1 MEETVQTTVNFVIS
15 LIGFIGTIGMV
26 FGIPVG
32 IILLIVGLNR
42 KDKVSKKRYIIWALV
57 LMLLPPFLII
67 GTLISF
73 AVLNN
78 VMGA

>member
-1 MEETVQTTVNFVIS
+1 MEETVQTTVNYVLS
-15 LIGFIGTIGMV
+15 LIGFIGTIGTL

-32 IILLIVGLNR
+32 IVLLIVGLNR
-42 KDKVSKKRYIIWALV
+42 KDKVSKKRYIIGAIV

-67 GTLISF
+67 GTLIAF
-73 AVLNN
+73 AVLSN